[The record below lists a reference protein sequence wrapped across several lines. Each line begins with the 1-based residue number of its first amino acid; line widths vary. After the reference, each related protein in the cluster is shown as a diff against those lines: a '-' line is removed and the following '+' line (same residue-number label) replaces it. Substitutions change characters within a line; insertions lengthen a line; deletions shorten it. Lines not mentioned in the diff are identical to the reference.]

1 MDDSTRNTQES
12 ELPKLGA
19 PANRALEAAGYDRL
33 EQFTEVTEAD
43 LLKLHGV
50 GPKAIRIL
58 NEHLKEKGL
67 SFRK

>member
-1 MDDSTRNTQES
+1 MDNSTKKNHES

-19 PANRALEAAGYDRL
+19 PADRALEDAGYYRI
-33 EQFTEVTEAD
+33 EQFTEVTETD

-58 NEHLKEKGL
+58 NEHLQEMGL

>member
-1 MDDSTRNTQES
+1 MGNATRNTPES
-12 ELPKLGA
+12 ELPKLSA
-19 PANRALEAAGYDRL
+19 PANRALEAADYYRL
-33 EQFTEVTEAD
+33 EQFTEVTEED

-58 NEHLKEKGL
+58 NEHLKERGL